1 MYSIYI
7 LLPVTILLTTA
18 ILAFMHMLAPDHWT
32 PILSY
37 SLKNK
42 VDRKKTGV
50 ISLSLGFLHGLFS
63 ALLSLLIVFVGIYFF
78 PAYYVRIFSIL
89 LLVFIAIY
97 IIINAHFENEND
109 KGISRS
115 MLLVSVIPDPAIVPF
130 ILLAIIYGI
139 SFVYIAVVLFI
150 VISTLSLFIVTIGLG
165 NIIKSKINKITPK
178 NVDYLVSLILLL
190 TAIFIVV

>member
-7 LLPVTILLTTA
+7 LLPRTILLTIA

-37 SLKNK
+37 SIKNK
-42 VDRKKTGV
+42 VNRKKTGA
-50 ISLSLGFLHGLFS
+50 ISLYLGFLHGLFS

-139 SFVYIAVVLFI
+139 SFVYTAVVLFI
-150 VISTLSLFIVTIGLG
+150 VISTLSLFIVTIGLS

>member
-18 ILAFMHMLAPDHWT
+18 VLAFMHMLAPDHWT

-42 VDRKKTGV
+42 VNRKKTGV
-50 ISLSLGFLHGLFS
+50 ISLYLGFLHGLFS
-63 ALLSLLIVFVGIYFF
+63 ALLSLLIVFIGIYFF
-78 PAYYVRIFSIL
+78 PTYYVRIFSIL

-109 KGISRS
+109 RSISRS

-130 ILLAIIYGI
+130 ILLAIIYGVP
-139 SFVYIAVVLFI
+139 FVYTTVVLFI
-150 VISTLSLFIVTIGLG
+150 VISTISLFIVTIGLS

>member
-18 ILAFMHMLAPDHWT
+18 VLAFMHMLAPDHWT

-42 VDRKKTGV
+42 VNRKKTGV
-50 ISLSLGFLHGLFS
+50 ISLYLGFLHGLFS
-63 ALLSLLIVFVGIYFF
+63 ALLSLLIVFIGIYFF
-78 PAYYVRIFSIL
+78 PTYYVRIFSIL

-109 KGISRS
+109 RSISRS

-130 ILLAIIYGI
+130 ILLAIIYGV
-139 SFVYIAVVLFI
+139 SFVYTTVVLFI
-150 VISTLSLFIVTIGLG
+150 VISTISLFIVTIGLS